1 MKESFESLTPREKQ
15 AAELATQGFRN
26 KQIAASLN
34 VKEST
39 VEQYLSH
46 VYDKIGV
53 DGRVQLMMKCK

>member
-1 MKESFESLTPREKQ
+1 MENFDSLTPREKQ
-15 AAELATQGFRN
+15 AAELVTQGFRN

-46 VYDKIGV
+46 VYTKIGV
-53 DGRVQLMMKCK
+53 DGRVGLVMKCR